1 MAQLIVR
8 NLDETVRDRLRERA
22 RAHNR
27 SMEAEVRE
35 ILNAAVAT
43 GHDERRAGIG
53 TRISQLFAEHGVRP
67 GEIEEMR
74 GGDPRPMDFEE

>member
-8 NLDETVRDRLRERA
+8 KLDDKVRDRLRERA

-35 ILNAAVAT
+35 ILSAAVAT
-43 GHDERRAGIG
+43 RHDEPQAGVG
-53 TRISQLFAEHGVRP
+53 TRISALFAEHGVRP

-74 GGDPRPMDFEE
+74 GGEPRSADLDG